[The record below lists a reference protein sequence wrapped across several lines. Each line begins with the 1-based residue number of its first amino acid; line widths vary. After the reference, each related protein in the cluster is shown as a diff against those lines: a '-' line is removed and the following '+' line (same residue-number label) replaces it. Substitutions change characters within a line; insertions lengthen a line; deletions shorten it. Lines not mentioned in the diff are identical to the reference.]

1 VDFDEDFTGKII
13 LKDVSI
19 AIPSIS
25 EYNGFSIVLEGAS
38 AVAVHDVS
46 NWGEG
51 TTIELK
57 GNSNLYLPQGYEI
70 NDGCIIGNV
79 ANIIEAT
86 GLSEVLD
93 STVRVEAGE
102 VLTIVGDGFT
112 ENTQIE
118 LAGGTLRFPFS
129 CTVSS
134 PVVVTEKSIINTKL
148 NQTATFTGDF
158 EISAIL
164 SSSNELTTLST
175 SIDATLYP
183 CGRTVFAGDGIV
195 NAGGIVNQGGAMEFR
210 GCEWNFPVTNTVLE
224 IKTLGIL
231 TELTDAAKI
240 TFAAG
245 DSKDSG
251 REGLRVGNGDGYP
264 GTLIVRDGSELT
276 LGNWRRVQFGEESWR
291 SFASLVIDNATM
303 RILGSGEFNNGGQDR
318 SKLRL
323 DPTIDRCS
331 MFHITIRNGGIL
343 ETDRV
348 LGNTVAPHVQD
359 SSNWRGTNYTEGIS
373 IELNGGTYK
382 LGPDFGLLD
391 SNGATKWP
399 SWQHQNRLFASS
411 VMRNVGTGIGLT
423 NTAEIVVRVGAG
435 GGVFDLSGTNPY
447 NLCFTNTVMG
457 VYIPLTDVQKELSAF
472 KGMEHLPCRGPQWQL
487 SGPLCVKGN
496 GHHEL
501 VLNGIDVS
509 ELKNISAD
517 GAKLKVIDTN
527 GVETVMLDAAS
538 LGAVG
543 SAFSVESET
552 GEKSDISIA
561 NLTVADGGWYAP
573 EAFDCE
579 SVTIGNVI
587 FGLHSVIAA
596 RSDGNG
602 NPIRIPVTGS
612 ATLSGEMGYFVSS
625 ELPAEGILLD
635 PDGGIVAEDGI
646 AVEWTRAEGSVRKII
661 AVENGAVR
669 YRPYGT
675 RIIVK

>member
-1 VDFDEDFTGKII
+1 
-13 LKDVSI
+13 
-19 AIPSIS
+19 
-25 EYNGFSIVLEGAS
+25 
-38 AVAVHDVS
+38 
-46 NWGEG
+46 
-51 TTIELK
+51 
-57 GNSNLYLPQGYEI
+57 
-70 NDGCIIGNV
+70 
-79 ANIIEAT
+79 
-86 GLSEVLD
+86 
-93 STVRVEAGE
+93 
-102 VLTIVGDGFT
+102 
-112 ENTQIE
+112 
-118 LAGGTLRFPFS
+118 
-129 CTVSS
+129 
-134 PVVVTEKSIINTKL
+134 VVVTEKSIINTKL

-318 SKLRL
+318 GKLRL
-323 DPTIDRCS
+323 DQNIDRCS

-348 LGNTVAPHVQD
+348 LGNTVATHVLD

-457 VYIPLTDVQKELSAF
+457 VYIPLTDVQKTLTAF
-472 KGMEHLPCRGPQWQL
+472 EGMEHLPCRGPQWQL

-501 VLNGIDVS
+501 LLYGIDVA
-509 ELKNISAD
+509 ELENISAD
-517 GAKLKVIDTN
+517 GAKLKIIDAN
-527 GVETVMLDAAS
+527 GVEAVALTAAK
-538 LGAVG
+538 LGAAG
-543 SAFSVESET
+543 SGFSVENES
-552 GEKSDISIA
+552 GEKCSISIGS
-561 NLTVADGGWYAP
+561 LTIDDEGRFDP

-579 SVTIGNVI
+579 LVTLGDVFFGRNSVV
-587 FGLHSVIAA
+587 VA
-596 RSDGNG
+596 RGDRNG
-602 NPIRIPVTGS
+602 SPIRLPITGS
-612 ATLSGEMGYFVSS
+612 ASLSCEMGYFIPSA
-625 ELPAEGILLD
+625 LPAEGILLD